1 MVTPSKAIKDTQD
14 IRDKLLQV
22 WALVDQKKIS
32 ATEARLH
39 ISLAR
44 AVVETL
50 KVECT
55 FAHLAQTHVPAVPI
69 IGMSPLRLT
78 RDS

>member
-32 ATEARLH
+32 AAEARLH
-39 ISLAR
+39 IGLAR
-44 AVVETL
+44 TVLETL

-55 FAHLAQTHVPAVPI
+55 FAHLAQTHIPAVPV
-69 IGMSPLRLT
+69 IGLNPLRVT
-78 RDS
+78 REQ